1 MDIILGSPRGFC
13 AGVVRAIDIVE
24 LALKRIGKPIY
35 IRHEIIHNQFIVD
48 DLAEKGAIFVDEL
61 SEVVKITNLP
71 GISLVFGAP
80 STCASIRTQSTN

>member
-61 SEVVKITNLP
+61 SEVPDGNVVIFL
-71 GISLVFGAP
+71 SL
-80 STCASIRTQSTN
+80 IHI